1 MFQGIKNT
9 IRQAVFK
16 MNVLLNGENYLGNGI
31 AEVDTMQT
39 AIQDWY
45 DLYQGNAPWLQHNP
59 QSLGL
64 PAAIASEIAKLV
76 TIEMEVN
83 INEVKSDKNSTE
95 ETKPQEKGDNKSS
108 RALFMTETL
117 KPFLKSIRNYCEYG
131 CATGGVMFK
140 PYFNGEGVSIECV
153 QATDFK
159 PVTFDNKGNITA
171 CKFVERKYIGK
182 DIYNRLETHTL
193 EDGILT
199 VTNKCYKSMS
209 NSDKGTEVPLS
220 SVPEWADIEPEV
232 TINNV
237 TRPLYQYFKIPL
249 GNTIDPNSP
258 LGISVYGRSSTVELI
273 KEADEQWQRF
283 LWEFEGGELAID
295 ASKEIFPNDKDG
307 KPIIPAGRERLFRPN
322 ELDTS
327 ETNELIKIF
336 SPALRDSNIGNGLN
350 AILKRIEFNVGLAYG
365 TLSDPQQ
372 IEKTAQEIK
381 TSKQRSYSTVSDI
394 QKALEEAIEGL
405 IEAIDLTCNLYSIGG
420 KGAFETAYKWDDSI
434 ITDVDTELG
443 KRITLMQNGLASKIE
458 TRMWYFGE
466 TRRQAEQALK
476 EIQGESQ
483 DDMENELA
491 MSSNR
496 QQIEGK

>member
-1 MFQGIKNT
+1 
-9 IRQAVFK
+9 
-16 MNVLLNGENYLGNGI
+16 MNVLLNGENFLGNGI

-39 AIQDWY
+39 AIQDWF
-45 DLYQGNAPWLQHNP
+45 DLYQGNAPWLRNNP

-76 TIEMEVN
+76 TLEMEVN
-83 INEVKSDKNSTE
+83 VNAIKGKKTDDNNATKNED
-95 ETKPQEKGDNKSS
+95 EKQIS
-108 RALFMTETL
+108 RAQFITDTL
-117 KPFLKSIRNYCEYG
+117 KPFLKGIRNYCEYG

-140 PYFNGEGVSIECV
+140 PYYNGEGISIECI

-159 PVTFDNKGNITA
+159 PVSFDNKGNITA
-171 CKFVERKYIGK
+171 CKFVERKVIGK

-193 EDGILT
+193 ENGVLT

-209 NSDKGTEVPLS
+209 SSDKGTEVPLT
-220 SVPEWADIEPEV
+220 SVPEWAEIEPMV

-237 TRPLYQYFKIPL
+237 PRPLYQYFKIPL

-258 LGISVYGRSSTVELI
+258 LGISVYGRTSTTELI

-350 AILKRIEFNVGLAYG
+350 SILKRIEFNVGLAYG

-394 QKALEEAIEGL
+394 QKALEEALEGL
-405 IEAIDLTCNLYSIGG
+405 IEAINATCDLYGIGG
-420 KGAFETAYKWDDSI
+420 SGTFETAYKWDDSI
-434 ITDVDTELG
+434 IVDAETDRQRDLNEVRQG
-443 KRITLMQNGLASKIE
+443 IMQKWEFRVKWYGEDEE
-458 TRMWYFGE
+458 TAKKVI
-466 TRRQAEQALK
+466 AEQQEQQADAFSNNSFNAGNQNN
-476 EIQGESQ
+476 QGKQE
-483 DDMENELA
+483 
-491 MSSNR
+491 
-496 QQIEGK
+496 